1 MEFNSSLKERASH
14 IENILKEYM
23 PKEEGYQKT
32 VIEAMNYSLS
42 AGGKRLRPIL
52 TLEACKIV
60 GGIEEDAIP
69 FAVAIE
75 MIHTY
80 SLIHDDLPALDND
93 DLRRGRPTNHKVYG
107 EAMGILAGDAL
118 LNYAFEIMLKGSLGK
133 NNPEKYL
140 SAVYEVARHAGI
152 YGMIGGQV
160 VDVESEDKQIG
171 KEKLD
176 YIHNNK
182 TAAMIIGCMRAGA
195 IVGGA
200 DQVELECVTN
210 YAKNVGLSFQI
221 VDDILDIVGDEEK
234 LGKKVNSDIENNKST
249 YPSLLGL
256 EKSRDIATELISDA
270 KNSIETTFE
279 SVDFLKGLADY
290 IISREC

>member
-14 IENILKEYM
+14 IENILKENM

-93 DLRRGRPTNHKVYG
+93 DMRRGRPTNHKVYG

-200 DQVELECVTN
+200 DQVELESVTN
-210 YAKNVGLSFQI
+210 YAKNIGLSFQI

>member
-1 MEFNSSLKERASH
+1 MEFNSSLKERASY
-14 IENILKEYM
+14 IENILNEYM
-23 PKEEGYQKT
+23 PKEEGYQKS

-60 GGIEEDAIP
+60 GGNEEDAIP

-140 SAVYEVARHAGI
+140 RAVYEIARHAGI

-160 VDVESEDKQIG
+160 VDVESEDKKIG

-200 DQVELECVTN
+200 DQVELESVTN
-210 YAKNVGLSFQI
+210 YAKNIGLSFQI

-279 SVDFLKGLADY
+279 SADFLKGLADY